1 MTKAV
6 EQLKAVRK
14 TKLFEQIAVQ
24 IQRLIED
31 GKLKHGDK
39 LPTERELTGIFKV
52 SRHSVREAIRVLE
65 QQGLVKSRLGSGTYV
80 VLDDE
85 PTLAEY
91 LTKAIDREKGK
102 LTEIFQFRRM
112 IEPQIAALAAEN
124 ASEEDIS
131 ELVHITDL
139 QRQALNQPEEAV
151 ELDRRFHTALAAGT
165 GSGVLVN
172 IVDRINDIL
181 GQSRTAGYQTDIR
194 RGRSL
199 DGHDRIVAAVRASD
213 PKEAAEAM
221 LDHLTVIEQL
231 VIHSME

>member
-1 MTKAV
+1 MIK
-6 EQLKAVRK
+6 
-14 TKLFEQIAVQ
+14 
-24 IQRLIED
+24 D

-65 QQGLVKSRLGSGTYV
+65 EQGLVKSRLGSGTYV

-85 PTLAEY
+85 PSLAEY
-91 LTKAIDREKGK
+91 LTKAIDRERGK
-102 LTEIFQFRRM
+102 LAEIFQFRRM

-124 ASEEDIS
+124 ASEADIA
-131 ELVHITDL
+131 ELTRLIEL
-139 QRQALNQPEEAV
+139 QRQALDQPEAAI
-151 ELDRRFHTALAAGT
+151 ELDRRFHTALAAAA

-172 IVDRINDIL
+172 IVNRINDIL
-181 GQSRTAGYQTDIR
+181 IQSRMAGDQTDVR

-199 DGHDRIVAAVRASD
+199 DGHDRIVTAVKASE
-213 PKEAAEAM
+213 PEAAAEAM